1 MLRVG
6 QAEVD
11 AVSAVI
17 RSGKLFRYREPGAVG
32 ECQRFEQRY
41 GCYLDVPHV
50 TMAASGTAALTAGL
64 AGLGIGPGDE
74 VIVPA
79 HTYMATA
86 VAVLAVGAI
95 PVIVDI
101 DESIMLSP
109 AALDDAVGRRTRAV
123 IPVHMWGHPCDMDA
137 IMRIARKRKLKVIE
151 DACQGV
157 GGGYEGRK
165 LGSIGHVGAFSFN
178 FFKNMTCGEGGAVV
192 TRDDRVAQ
200 VARCMVDCCGFFW
213 TGKARDVQTFA
224 ANGSRASEIEGAMMN
239 AQLDRIAGL
248 LRALRK
254 SKQRILRAVRGVPGL
269 QPNPLH
275 SPQYECATNI
285 FLMLPTAAKAA
296 TFAAEVGG
304 GVAGKTGRHTF
315 NEWDPILN
323 HRSSHHPAL
332 NPYLLPANRLCRR
345 NYPANLCRR
354 SLEILN
360 RTVMIGNT
368 LDRTDRDIEA
378 LIAKIKTAAGHVA
391 A

>member
-6 QAEVD
+6 QSEADSV
-11 AVSAVI
+11 AAVI
-17 RSGKLFRYREPGAVG
+17 KSGKLFRYHAPGSVG
-32 ECQRFEQRY
+32 ACERFERRY
-41 GCYLDVPHV
+41 GQYLDVPHV
-50 TMAASGTAALTAGL
+50 TMTSSGLAALTAGL

-86 VAVLAVGAI
+86 VAALAVGAI

-109 AALDDAVGRRTRAV
+109 EALDDAVGPRTRAV

-137 IMRIARKRKLKVIE
+137 IMRVARRRKLKVVE

-178 FFKNMTCGEGGAVV
+178 YFKNMTSGEGGAVV
-192 TRDDRVAQ
+192 TGDDRVAQ

-213 TGKARDVQTFA
+213 TGKSRDVQPFT

-239 AQLDRIAGL
+239 AQLDRIDGL

-254 SKQRILRAVRGVPGL
+254 SKQRILRAIADLAGVL
-269 QPNPLH
+269 PNPRH
-275 SPQYECATNI
+275 SPAYECATNI
-285 FLMLPTAAKAA
+285 FLMLPTAEKAA
-296 TFAAEVGG
+296 AFAAAVGG

-315 NEWDPILN
+315 NEWDPILH
-323 HRSSHHPAL
+323 HRAGHCPAM
-332 NPYLLPANRLCRR
+332 NPYQWPANRKCRR
-345 NYPANLCRR
+345 TYPADLCRR
-354 SLEILN
+354 SLQILN
-360 RTVMIGNT
+360 RTVMIGNS
-368 LDRTDRDIEA
+368 LDRTDHDIDA
-378 LIAKIKTAAGHVA
+378 LIAKIKAAAG
-391 A
+391 